1 MNQDVPETDQSLEH
15 LIFRRV
21 QGYVLGK
28 TERKYDLSWS
38 KAQGNPAKE
47 KEYSDKREKIA
58 REAFLA
64 VRSRTGA
71 DFVAYFT
78 STLCS
83 IPQHASEEKYIE
95 VARALMDPEQVERV
109 RSLTL
114 LALSAVA

>member
-1 MNQDVPETDQSLEH
+1 
-15 LIFRRV
+15 
-21 QGYVLGK
+21 VLGK

-38 KAQGNPAKE
+38 KAQGNSGLE
-47 KEYSDKREKIA
+47 KDYREKREKVG

-78 STLCS
+78 STICS
-83 IPQHASEEKYIE
+83 VPQHSSEEMFIE
-95 VARALMDPEQVERV
+95 IARALVDPKEIERV

-114 LALSAVA
+114 LALSAVS